1 MKLGSLAAFLALAN
15 PGRARNQLTNGGKS
29 KDLEGNFVHIVFFWL
44 NDDDKKTKNKFFK
57 ELKKFIDNVDE
68 IKTKHVGTAADT
80 DRDVIDNSYSYC
92 LVLSFDS
99 KKEHD
104 IYQEHQLHKDFIAN
118 ASSLWKK
125 VIVYDSVKS

>member
-44 NDDDKKTKNKFFK
+44 KDDDKKTKNKFFK
-57 ELKKFIDNVDE
+57 ELKKF
-68 IKTKHVGTAADT
+68 
-80 DRDVIDNSYSYC
+80 IDNSYSYC